1 MLLRINT
8 HGGSEVWKPA
18 ASEFVVQG
26 FVIKQGFLYVGEKM
40 PAPDQ
45 SGAPDAA
52 LVNPRLN
59 ACSCDFDNEGKNLSY
74 WPSYSEI
81 PPASRGAY
89 LNWLANGRKD
99 ENIGIGYVFLY
110 FYGLERRLLH
120 DAVKQDVPKQE
131 IIDIINEI
139 IRLMTIYSEKSRS
152 FRNYASSLLNIA
164 MILHF
169 PDEADAVPIELLSE
183 SYDYPAL
190 LKWRLGQLAK
200 QGEPIPFKWAFLWYM
215 SCPDKTLRKAA
226 QRCPNEF
233 KTLFETKYQERFGS
247 GMIVPLN
254 KTKLKINY
262 RPASQSLMYG
272 NVFGEVKSDYADLT
286 VISGPINKLGQI
298 AEECYKELDSFS
310 RYLGSY
316 PDKYNSV
323 YAQFLLPK
331 ILLQRTNSQVFTALK
346 NKLCDQEIME
356 RGLKLIPVKTLLAEI
371 ELGGSDQLAKND
383 ILTIVEVLAKMDLG
397 IEPDI
402 RFCSIKMTTEQRACI
417 FRINSPKPDE
427 DNVRHYL
434 RLLLRLG
441 VIIAEADENVSSQ
454 EVDFLTN
461 MIENSKLSDD
471 DRIRF
476 YAFLEFLFNND
487 TGISDLKT
495 KLAALDG
502 QQQNVIG
509 NAMLEL
515 LHADGVVA
523 PSEIIQLEKIYKML
537 GLDSSRIISQIHN
550 FQAAAQEPVLVQAA
564 TGNNAFAIPPSN
576 TKGSKIQLSQEQI
589 SKKTRETKEVCK
601 ILSSIFDTDEDEP
614 SSAPVVTVIKGLDWA
629 HSKLFNEIIRKE
641 EWARSEL
648 EKLCNPLS
656 LMPDG
661 ALEILNE
668 FAYATAGNPMIDG
681 DDPIY
686 IDLEIAKEIL

>member
-1 MLLRINT
+1 MLLKINI
-8 HGGSEVWKPA
+8 HGKSEVWKPA

-40 PAPDQ
+40 PAPGQ
-45 SGAPDAA
+45 SGIPDAA
-52 LVNPRLN
+52 LINPRLK
-59 ACSCDFDNEGKNLSY
+59 AFSCDFDDEGKNFSY

-89 LNWLANGRKD
+89 LNWLANGRND
-99 ENIGIGYVFLY
+99 ESIGIGYVFLY

-169 PDEADAVPIELLSE
+169 PEEADAVPIELLSE

-200 QGEPIPFKWAFLWYM
+200 QGEPIPFKWALLWYM
-215 SCPDKTLRKAA
+215 SCPDKTLRKVA

-233 KTLFETKYQERFGS
+233 KTLFATKYQERFGS
-247 GMIVPLN
+247 GMLIPLN

-262 RPASQSLMYG
+262 QPASPSLMHG
-272 NVFGEVKSDYADLT
+272 NVFDEVKNDYPDLT
-286 VISGPINKLGQI
+286 IISGPINTLEQI
-298 AEECYKELDSFS
+298 ADECYKELDQFS
-310 RYLGSY
+310 RYLGSH
-316 PDKYNSV
+316 PDRYNSV
-323 YAQFLLPK
+323 FAQFLLPK
-331 ILLQRTNSQVFTALK
+331 ALLQKTNSQVFTALK
-346 NKLCDQEIME
+346 NKLCDQEITE
-356 RGLKLIPVKTLLAEI
+356 RGIKLIPVKTLLTEI
-371 ELGGSDQLAKND
+371 ELGDYDQLAKND
-383 ILTIVEVLAKMDLG
+383 ILTIVDVLAKMDLG

-402 RFCSIKMTTEQRACI
+402 RFCGIKMTTEQRVCI
-417 FRINSPKPDE
+417 FKMNSPKSDE
-427 DNVRHYL
+427 DNNRHYL

-441 VIIAEADENVSSQ
+441 VIIAEADENVSAQ
-454 EVDFLTN
+454 EIDYLTN
-461 MIENSKLSDD
+461 IIENSKLSDD

-476 YAFLEFLFNND
+476 FAFLEFLFNND
-487 TGISDLKT
+487 AGISDLKI
-495 KLAALDG
+495 KLAALDK
-502 QQQNVIG
+502 QQQNIIG
-509 NAMLEL
+509 GAMLEL
-515 LHADGVVA
+515 LHVDGVVA
-523 PSEIIQLEKIYKML
+523 PSEIVQLEKIYKMI
-537 GLDSSRIISQIHN
+537 GLDPSRIISQIHDY
-550 FQAAAQEPVLVQAA
+550 QAAREPVLVQTANE
-564 TGNNAFAIPPSN
+564 NNDFAIPPSN
-576 TKGSKIQLSQEQI
+576 IKKNKLQLSQEQI
-589 SKKTRETKEVCK
+589 AKKELETKEVCK
-601 ILSSIFDTDEDEP
+601 ILSSIFDTDEEEP
-614 SSAPVVTVIKGLDWA
+614 SSASVVMTIEGLDLA
-629 HSKLFNEIIRKE
+629 HSKLFNEIVKKE

-661 ALEILNE
+661 ALETLNE
-668 FAYATAGNPMIDG
+668 FAYATAGSPMIDG